1 MKSNYDQLASVL
13 RLWYSDEQI
22 EEIWAMLKDYD
33 AKLMDQTKITEE
45 YDSKKK
51 RRDMRRAA
59 QEDVQIHCDGDH

>member
-45 YDSKKK
+45 YDS
-51 RRDMRRAA
+51 
-59 QEDVQIHCDGDH
+59 